1 MKWTPSLKMSNV
13 FSCDISWILE
23 EEICQLGTSL
33 GLYGLSRRRGTSK
46 TRLENLRTNL
56 RILFNKFHFI
66 SSMLPCTST
75 WIGPTTFIVCS
86 TLVPWQSCVWR
97 DLSGEDVFFLM
108 RFEGPFCTSRRVP
121 KLHRVF
127 HSQGWLILEKDG
139 CFFIC
144 GGRWMCSVVL
154 MCCVFVKVGMLLILW
169 VDLCIMWTACLHVY
183 IVMFIYILG
192 LKTA

>member
-1 MKWTPSLKMSNV
+1 MSKLVFKMPKMVFKFYEMDFLSKNYKCFQLWHFLNIGRGNLPAWHIIGTAWAFKKRRNV
-13 FSCDISWILE
+13 QD
-23 EEICQLGTSL
+23 QVG
-33 GLYGLSRRRGTSK
+33 
-46 TRLENLRTNL
+46 TNL

-121 KLHRVF
+121 KLHSVF
-127 HSQGWLILEKDG
+127 HSRGWLILEKRWL
-139 CFFIC
+139 FFP
-144 GGRWMCSVVL
+144 
-154 MCCVFVKVGMLLILW
+154 LW
-169 VDLCIMWTACLHVY
+169 R
-183 IVMFIYILG
+183 
-192 LKTA
+192 